1 MSLKTNLSC
10 QFQMSKKERETC
22 GLEMDFDFF
31 LLAFQ
36 SK

>member
-1 MSLKTNLSC
+1 MNLKANLLF
-10 QFQMSKKERETC
+10 QFRMSKKERETC